1 MKNVKKILAATL
13 SLPLLFVSGCAS
25 IPSYSD
31 DYAQARSTVKG
42 VTMTPAKAQDVGLKF
57 TSAFNTLGTPEFTNR
72 ASNLYAE
79 RLYIN
84 DTLSQFNNR
93 ENLVEH
99 FKGMN
104 KRVSNVSVKLLN
116 TSHFD
121 DSAYVH
127 WRMAYDFKIF
137 GTTRSMESHGI
148 SEIKINEQDKIV
160 FQQDFWDPADG
171 LFRSLPYAGGI
182 YAWLLPFKKS
192 Q

>member
-1 MKNVKKILAATL
+1 MKHMKKIMIAAL
-13 SLPLLFVSGCAS
+13 CLPLFWVTGCKS
-25 IPSYSD
+25 IPSYAE
-31 DYAQARSTVKG
+31 DYANARQTTTGKMMNDADALEIG
-42 VTMTPAKAQDVGLKF
+42 QRF
-57 TSAFNTLGTPEFTNR
+57 TAAFNQLGTDQFIDQV
-72 ASNLYAE
+72 SQLYAD
-79 RLYIN
+79 RLFIN
-84 DTLSQFNNR
+84 DTLSQFSAK

-104 KRVSNVSVKLLN
+104 NRVSNTEVTLLN
-116 TSHFD
+116 TAYAQ

-137 GTTRSMESHGI
+137 GQTRSMMSHGM
-148 SEIKINEQDKIV
+148 SEIKVNDQNQII

-171 LFRSLPYAGGI
+171 LYRSLPYMKGV